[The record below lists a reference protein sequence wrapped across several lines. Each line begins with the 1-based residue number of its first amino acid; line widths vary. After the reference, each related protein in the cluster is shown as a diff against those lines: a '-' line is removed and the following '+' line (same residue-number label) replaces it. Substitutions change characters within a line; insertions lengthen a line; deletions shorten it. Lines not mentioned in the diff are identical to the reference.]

1 MSVRSWGVMWL
12 ILDSHPPSSPNIEAY
27 WGKGSQDGWH
37 GRKRSTKGG
46 IFSSGDGRANG
57 HVSVVVRLGLSKCY
71 SPGGVCTGGPME
83 EEWTRDIASKEGN
96 QEWVKGMMSG
106 SGLEVGGF
114 WRTYQSTPQ
123 KKKKNQCVDIGHIQ
137 KTPVPCNNCSLHWDH
152 PLPPLQFL
160 HCREPE
166 TKSPASVRASLPE
179 AGLC

>member
-12 ILDSHPPSSPNIEAY
+12 ILDSHPPSSPNIGAY
-27 WGKGSQDGWH
+27 WGKGSQNGWH

-57 HVSVVVRLGLSKCY
+57 HVSVVVRFGLSKCY
-71 SPGGVCTGGPME
+71 SPGGVCTGGQME

-123 KKKKNQCVDIGHIQ
+123 KKKKISVWTLATSRRHQCHVTTVHSIGTIPSLLSNSSTVENQRQ
-137 KTPVPCNNCSLHWDH
+137 N
-152 PLPPLQFL
+152 PPPQ
-160 HCREPE
+160 
-166 TKSPASVRASLPE
+166 
-179 AGLC
+179 